1 MLPHHWARCQV
12 FSSVRRQRPAG
23 PACRSSGTH
32 YSYGTAEYGTIDLKS
47 RSNRSNP
54 ALAAAG
60 CGLAGWAALTPARS
74 AQQGSQPGGIRAI
87 VSVWRRELSN
97 TLPILAPACQPSSP
111 LTRASSLVQRY
122 TCTYMCTHNSCTGV
136 QEKYCSTGEVL
147 EYWRSTGVLNVV
159 RYCNVRS
166 PSG

>member
-32 YSYGTAEYGTIDLKS
+32 YSYGTVEYGTIDLKS

-74 AQQGSQPGGIRAI
+74 AQQGSQPGGIRAGRAI
-87 VSVWRRELSN
+87 TWVKIQKCRNEE
-97 TLPILAPACQPSSP
+97 SSRKVP
-111 LTRASSLVQRY
+111 RDAGEARGSSTGWPRA
-122 TCTYMCTHNSCTGV
+122 MGV
-136 QEKYCSTGEVL
+136 KIKLKSDYCSFRPMISL
-147 EYWRSTGVLNVV
+147 I
-159 RYCNVRS
+159 
-166 PSG
+166 